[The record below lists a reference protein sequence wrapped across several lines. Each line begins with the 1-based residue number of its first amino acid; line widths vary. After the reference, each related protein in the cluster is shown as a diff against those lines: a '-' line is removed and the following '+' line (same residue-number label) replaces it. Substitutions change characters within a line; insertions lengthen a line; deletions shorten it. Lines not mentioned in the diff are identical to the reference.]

1 MLSIKKNNKPFVVY
15 GTGKPLRQFIYSVD
29 LAKLIMIV
37 LNNYQETTPIILST
51 NKEDEVSIKY
61 VAELIHTLFENK
73 NPILFDESFSDNN
86 KLKKLIKD
94 FNFTSINKGLRNT
107 IEWFIQNYTNNIR
120 L

>member
-1 MLSIKKNNKPFVVY
+1 
-15 GTGKPLRQFIYSVD
+15 
-29 LAKLIMIV
+29 MIV

-73 NPILFDESFSDNN
+73 NPILFDESFSDGQYKKTADNN

-94 FNFTSINKGLRNT
+94 FNFTSINTGLRNT
-107 IEWFIQNYTNNIR
+107 IDWFIQNYTNNIR